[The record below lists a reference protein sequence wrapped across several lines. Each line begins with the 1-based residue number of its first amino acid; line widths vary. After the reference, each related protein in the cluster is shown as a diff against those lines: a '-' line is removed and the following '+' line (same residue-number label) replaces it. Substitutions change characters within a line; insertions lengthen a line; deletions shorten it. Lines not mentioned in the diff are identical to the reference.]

1 MLESSCTPTA
11 GQSEYYLTSRTSISN
26 EGKSYAMTKSTIK
39 NMSAKSGIDYNSR
52 SVAFI
57 SNDAK
62 VQESVL
68 TTDPLLVAP
77 VTSSPPQL
85 EQTPSYS
92 SSRTSEMKDSSNYAV
107 TNTSWKK
114 KAIRSGV
121 ERTENAV
128 DNSIPMVDNLATPPS
143 DPPLIEALSPPTDT
157 VAYYLSSRTSKLKP
171 GKSYAPTKTRIKNV
185 STNSGLGYQIGS
197 MMIPSATR
205 TIRPATDPSSTLLP
219 VSSLLPPPPP
229 QRDAPLSSTY
239 YLVSRTSQLKPGIS
253 FAPTK
258 TTVKRQSA
266 RPGFNLTSMV
276 TAAAV
281 VVVVNSTTT
290 VLNPYLEPLG
300 YYLSSRTSKL
310 KEGRSYAPTQPVVK
324 NISSKS
330 GLGFDIRSVIAALAP
345 LSDSR
350 INNPYLEPPAP
361 PPLSNYHLTSR
372 TSKLK
377 HGMTFAPTKPMVKY
391 TSGKSGIGYHIRSAI
406 TNVRTV
412 NVTAPGNVTTTTTT
426 TTDALVRLEYY
437 LSSRTSLLKP
447 GRNYAPTSRYVH
459 QSPSGTSGN
468 GGSSG
473 SSNGGGTSSSTTIPT
488 KSSSSSSLN
497 IFRVM
502 KERAATTL
510 HDLRDSLFRRRR
522 RRPVMKWTEKG

>member
-62 VQESVL
+62 VQESVP
-68 TTDPLLVAP
+68 TTDPLLVDP

-85 EQTPSYS
+85 DQTPSYLS
-92 SSRTSEMKDSSNYAV
+92 SLTSEMKDSSNYAV
-107 TNTSWKK
+107 TNTSWKNK
-114 KAIRSGV
+114 VIGSGV

-128 DNSIPMVDNLATPPS
+128 DNSIPMVDNLTTPPS

-185 STNSGLGYQIGS
+185 STNSGLWYQIGS

-219 VSSLLPPPPP
+219 VSSLLPP

-350 INNPYLEPPAP
+350 INNPYLEPPPP
-361 PPLSNYHLTSR
+361 PPLSNFYLTSR
-372 TSKLK
+372 TSQLK
-377 HGMTFAPTKPMVKY
+377 NGTTFAPTKPMVKY

-412 NVTAPGNVTTTTTT
+412 NVSAPGNATT

-447 GRNYAPTSRYVH
+447 GRNYAPTSRYV

-473 SSNGGGTSSSTTIPT
+473 SSNGGSSSSSTTIPT